1 MKIQDENAVR
11 AALRD
16 EYAEAF
22 PNGSEDFTTDEYV
35 EKNLRDVMAR
45 VAALSQ
51 LERLASR
58 RWFAW

>member
-22 PNGSEDFTTDEYV
+22 PQGSEDVTADLPRRASDA
-35 EKNLRDVMAR
+35 LRALRGRCREDVAGREAR
-45 VAALSQ
+45 
-51 LERLASR
+51 R
-58 RWFAW
+58 R